1 MDTIKILEK
10 LVEKLRDNQ
19 DMPRDAYLSGYNTGL
34 SQAIFLLEEKIR
46 QIKEIDN

>member
-10 LVEKLRDNQ
+10 LVEKLRFNQ
-19 DMPRDAYLSGYNTGL
+19 ERPRDEYFSGYNSGL
-34 SQAIFLLEEKIR
+34 SQAIFLLEEKIE